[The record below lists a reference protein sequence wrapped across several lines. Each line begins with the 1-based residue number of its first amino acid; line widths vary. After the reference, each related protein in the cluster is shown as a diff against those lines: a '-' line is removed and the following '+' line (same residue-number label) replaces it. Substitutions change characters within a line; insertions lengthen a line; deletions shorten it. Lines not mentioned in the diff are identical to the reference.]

1 MNEAL
6 VILGIGLVLLGFFL
20 VMVGVLWGAKP
31 ENVEAGGVVLIGPL
45 PIVFGTSEEAV
56 KWAALTGLAFFLL
69 WLLWLLL
76 TRTP

>member
-6 VILGIGLVLLGFFL
+6 IILGIGLVLLGFFL

-31 ENVEAGGVVLIGPL
+31 GKVEAGGVVLIGPF

-56 KWAALTGLAFFLL
+56 KWAALTGLTFFLL
-69 WLLWLLL
+69 WLLWSTL
-76 TRTP
+76 TRTL